1 MITSFQ
7 DFVKIIYPLTLID
20 EFDEYNTAFVKDIM
34 IVDNIENVSEVDWLN
49 ILLTSKSIILLS
61 NNENKNIKINNEII
75 NLDNYIPEIN
85 YNFSTIINYIDYS
98 IFSEKFL
105 NLIKHE
111 ANKLGL
117 IVKKDYCY
125 KENIYPL
132 VIARPGIDKPQ
143 YLLIPE
149 NGIKEKE
156 KYVASFFPVISN
168 IYDIVPIEV
177 SAIFLALITEKT
189 LKFITEPVKMISD
202 YYVPDS
208 KQSELEN
215 KEKYIQKLEE
225 LYDSFIEKTH
235 LENLEDT
242 DEITILSALPIRV
255 EEKDNYTIKM
265 KFDILMEQGKIYE
278 KDDFYYPSNPRYICL
293 HKNEKDSFILEE
305 LIDGILKYLFSFSF
319 LYKQT
324 LKKEL
329 SKVLNIDIENEYFS
343 DSYEKA
349 ITILLN
355 EEKISISENE
365 QLSIYK
371 KKQKDA

>member
-1 MITSFQ
+1 
-7 DFVKIIYPLTLID
+7 
-20 EFDEYNTAFVKDIM
+20 
-34 IVDNIENVSEVDWLN
+34 
-49 ILLTSKSIILLS
+49 
-61 NNENKNIKINNEII
+61 
-75 NLDNYIPEIN
+75 
-85 YNFSTIINYIDYS
+85 
-98 IFSEKFL
+98 
-105 NLIKHE
+105 
-111 ANKLGL
+111 
-117 IVKKDYCY
+117 
-125 KENIYPL
+125 
-132 VIARPGIDKPQ
+132 
-143 YLLIPE
+143 
-149 NGIKEKE
+149 
-156 KYVASFFPVISN
+156 
-168 IYDIVPIEV
+168 
-177 SAIFLALITEKT
+177 
-189 LKFITEPVKMISD
+189 MISD

-255 EEKDNYTIKM
+255 EEKDNYLITIKM

-293 HKNEKDSFILEE
+293 HKNEKDTFILEE